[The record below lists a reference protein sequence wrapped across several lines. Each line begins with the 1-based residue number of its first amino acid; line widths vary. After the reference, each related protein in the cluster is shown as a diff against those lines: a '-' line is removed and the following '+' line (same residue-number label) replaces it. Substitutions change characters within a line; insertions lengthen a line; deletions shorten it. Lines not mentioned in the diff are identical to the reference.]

1 MVTAVVEHSK
11 LTIVAMY
18 AMKKPLLKF
27 TRSTSLPFQV
37 EINRK
42 REIEITKM
50 RSDLEAAQNALE
62 LESETMRRRHQQTVA
77 EMADQ
82 IEALTRQKNKLV
94 STYKG

>member
-1 MVTAVVEHSK
+1 
-11 LTIVAMY
+11 
-18 AMKKPLLKF
+18 
-27 TRSTSLPFQV
+27 
-37 EINRK
+37 
-42 REIEITKM
+42 M